1 MLLIHLYY
9 QKMIEVNVP
18 PDSFKLIS
26 SLSQKHPVLK
36 SLFDEIDS
44 NLNQHLWYQLSE
56 NIIVLSQNPEMQ
68 QGKDLIEF
76 YNGVVFFIEPTLNA
90 MKYLE
95 YVQNMIQNY
104 KDNIAEA
111 LTFLENIENKHKDFK
126 GEEKIFIKIIKGFCY
141 LDLNKM
147 FELEEIVKSTKV
159 DFSGKYEIE
168 PSLYAQYYKLSTL
181 FYEKKKD
188 YDNFY
193 DNAFQYLAYETTISD
208 QEKLDLCYKMCSA
221 MLIGEKLYNFEE
233 LIEKDFFKL
242 MKGSKYDWISNL
254 ILSFNSAKVDQ
265 FLSMIDQNKK
275 NIEENEILRGKSDLL
290 PIKIRIAALLELIFQ
305 KNKNDRILT
314 FEEICK
320 VCMTEEDKIEYISMK
335 ALSHGLIKGYIDQAD
350 KKLFVNWI
358 QPKYLG
364 KEKIGILKDRMT
376 AWIEKAQKV
385 LGDLQE
391 NGASLLNN

>member
-1 MLLIHLYY
+1 
-9 QKMIEVNVP
+9 MIEVNVP
-18 PDSFKLIS
+18 QDSFKLIS

-68 QGKDLIEF
+68 QSKHLIEF

>member
-1 MLLIHLYY
+1 
-9 QKMIEVNVP
+9 MIEVNVP

-56 NIIVLSQNPEMQ
+56 NIIILSQNPELQ

-76 YNGVVFFIEPTLNA
+76 YNGVVFFIEPTLNP
-90 MKYLE
+90 MKYLQ
-95 YVQNMIQNY
+95 YVQNMLHNY
-104 KDNIAEA
+104 KDNMSEA
-111 LTFLENIENKHKDFK
+111 LTFMENIENKHKDFK
-126 GEEKIFIKIIKGFCY
+126 GEEKIFVKIIKGFCY

-147 FELEEIVKSTKV
+147 FELEEIVKSTEV
-159 DFSGKYEIE
+159 DFSGKFEIE

-193 DNAFQYLAYETTISD
+193 SNAFQYLAYETKISD
-208 QEKLDLCYKMCSA
+208 EEKLDLCYKMCSA

-265 FLSMIDQNKK
+265 FLSMVDQNKK
-275 NIEENEILRGKSDLL
+275 NIEENEILKGKSDLL

-305 KNKNDRILT
+305 KNKSERVIGFD
-314 FEEICK
+314 EICK

-350 KKLFVNWI
+350 RKLFVNWV

-364 KEKIGILKDRMT
+364 KEKIGILKDRMN

-391 NGASLLNN
+391 NGAGLLNN

>member
-1 MLLIHLYY
+1 
-9 QKMIEVNVP
+9 MIEVNVP

-275 NIEENEILRGKSDLL
+275 YRRK
-290 PIKIRIAALLELIFQ
+290 
-305 KNKNDRILT
+305 
-314 FEEICK
+314 
-320 VCMTEEDKIEYISMK
+320 
-335 ALSHGLIKGYIDQAD
+335 
-350 KKLFVNWI
+350 
-358 QPKYLG
+358 
-364 KEKIGILKDRMT
+364 
-376 AWIEKAQKV
+376 
-385 LGDLQE
+385 
-391 NGASLLNN
+391 

>member
-1 MLLIHLYY
+1 
-9 QKMIEVNVP
+9 MIEVNVP

-126 GEEKIFIKIIKGFCY
+126 GEEKIFVKIIKGFCY

>member
-1 MLLIHLYY
+1 
-9 QKMIEVNVP
+9 MIEVNVP

-56 NIIVLSQNPEMQ
+56 NIIILSQNPELQ

-76 YNGVVFFIEPTLNA
+76 YNGVVFFIEPTLNP
-90 MKYLE
+90 MKYLQ
-95 YVQNMIQNY
+95 YVQNMLHNY
-104 KDNIAEA
+104 KDNMSEA
-111 LTFLENIENKHKDFK
+111 LTFMENIENKHKDFK
-126 GEEKIFIKIIKGFCY
+126 GEEKIFVKIIKGFCY

-147 FELEEIVKSTKV
+147 FELEEIVKSTEV
-159 DFSGKYEIE
+159 DFSGKFEIE

-193 DNAFQYLAYETTISD
+193 SNAFQYLAYETKISD
-208 QEKLDLCYKMCSA
+208 EEKLDLCYKMCSA

-265 FLSMIDQNKK
+265 FLSMVDQNKK
-275 NIEENEILRGKSDLL
+275 NIEENEILKGKSDLL
-290 PIKIRIAALLELIFQ
+290 PIKIRIAALLEMIFQ
-305 KNKNDRILT
+305 KNKSERVISFD
-314 FEEICK
+314 EICK

-350 KKLFVNWI
+350 RKLFVNWV
-358 QPKYLG
+358 QPKFLG
-364 KEKIGILKDRMT
+364 KEKIGILKDRMN

-391 NGASLLNN
+391 NGAGLLNN

>member
-1 MLLIHLYY
+1 MLVFDVY

-147 FELEEIVKSTKV
+147 FDE
-159 DFSGKYEIE
+159 
-168 PSLYAQYYKLSTL
+168 
-181 FYEKKKD
+181 
-188 YDNFY
+188 
-193 DNAFQYLAYETTISD
+193 
-208 QEKLDLCYKMCSA
+208 
-221 MLIGEKLYNFEE
+221 
-233 LIEKDFFKL
+233 
-242 MKGSKYDWISNL
+242 
-254 ILSFNSAKVDQ
+254 
-265 FLSMIDQNKK
+265 
-275 NIEENEILRGKSDLL
+275 
-290 PIKIRIAALLELIFQ
+290 
-305 KNKNDRILT
+305 
-314 FEEICK
+314 
-320 VCMTEEDKIEYISMK
+320 
-335 ALSHGLIKGYIDQAD
+335 
-350 KKLFVNWI
+350 
-358 QPKYLG
+358 
-364 KEKIGILKDRMT
+364 
-376 AWIEKAQKV
+376 
-385 LGDLQE
+385 
-391 NGASLLNN
+391 

>member
-1 MLLIHLYY
+1 
-9 QKMIEVNVP
+9 VNVP

-68 QGKDLIEF
+68 QSKDLIEF

>member
-1 MLLIHLYY
+1 
-9 QKMIEVNVP
+9 MIEVNVP

-56 NIIVLSQNPEMQ
+56 NIIILSQNPELQ

-76 YNGVVFFIEPTLNA
+76 YNGVVFFIEPTLNP
-90 MKYLE
+90 MKYLQ
-95 YVQNMIQNY
+95 YVQNMLHNY
-104 KDNIAEA
+104 KDNMSEA
-111 LTFLENIENKHKDFK
+111 LTFMENIENKHKDFK
-126 GEEKIFIKIIKGFCY
+126 GEEKIFVKIIKGFCY

>member
-1 MLLIHLYY
+1 
-9 QKMIEVNVP
+9 MIEVNVP

-56 NIIVLSQNPEMQ
+56 NIIILSQNPELQ

-76 YNGVVFFIEPTLNA
+76 YNGVVFFIEPTLNP
-90 MKYLE
+90 MKYLQ
-95 YVQNMIQNY
+95 YVQNMLHNY
-104 KDNIAEA
+104 KDNMSEA
-111 LTFLENIENKHKDFK
+111 LTFMENIENKHKDFK
-126 GEEKIFIKIIKGFCY
+126 GEEKIFVKIIKGFCY

-147 FELEEIVKSTKV
+147 FELEEIVKSTEV
-159 DFSGKYEIE
+159 DFSGKFEIE

-193 DNAFQYLAYETTISD
+193 SNAFQYLAYETKISD
-208 QEKLDLCYKMCSA
+208 EEKLDLCYKMCSA

-265 FLSMIDQNKK
+265 FLSMVDQNKK
-275 NIEENEILRGKSDLL
+275 NIEENEILKGKSDLL

-305 KNKNDRILT
+305 KNKSERVISFD
-314 FEEICK
+314 EICK

-350 KKLFVNWI
+350 RKLFVNWV

-364 KEKIGILKDRMT
+364 KEKIGILKDRMN

-391 NGASLLNN
+391 NGAGLLNN